1 MKRTLSLK
9 REVLT
14 ELSPEELLSVAGA
27 AAPPTNPLDYC
38 LNTQVVCYTR
48 AAGYS
53 RCVCPTEA

>member
-1 MKRTLSLK
+1 VKRTLSLK

-14 ELSPEELLSVAGA
+14 ELSPAELLSVAGA
-27 AAPPTNPLDYC
+27 AAPPTNPRDYC
-38 LNTQVVCYTR
+38 LNTQVVCYTE